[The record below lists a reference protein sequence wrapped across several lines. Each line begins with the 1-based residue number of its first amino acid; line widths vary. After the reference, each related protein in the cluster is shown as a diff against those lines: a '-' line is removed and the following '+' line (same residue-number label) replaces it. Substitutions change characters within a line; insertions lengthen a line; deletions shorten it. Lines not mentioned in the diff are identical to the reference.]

1 MRRRQKANR
10 LFCSAALADG
20 NAEVR
25 DAAVRSLSEWPDAA
39 LAGELLEL
47 AHSSADRTHKV
58 LALRDYVRMAGT
70 SQNPAAMYA
79 HAMELAERPED
90 KKLVL
95 GGLGNADSAQ
105 ALALVEQ
112 YLTDEQFQAE
122 AALAAVQI
130 ASRLRQNDAATA
142 KAALKNVIGT
152 AKDQRIRQQAQDV
165 INEMEQYEGYILVWL
180 GSGPYT
186 LQDKE
191 SRQVFD
197 TAFAPE
203 KPEAEDVKWKRLTQG
218 IGSWDINL
226 ESTFGGRDHCAA
238 YLRTSIWSPKEQT
251 AQLELG
257 SDDAVK
263 TWLNGKLVHTNYTN
277 RGLGPRQDIVKITLQ
292 KGQNELILKV
302 VDHEGGWAFCCR
314 VRRPDGSAIEGLE
327 VKAN

>member
-1 MRRRQKANR
+1 M
-10 LFCSAALADG
+10 
-20 NAEVR
+20 
-25 DAAVRSLSEWPDAA
+25 RSLSEWPDAA
-39 LAGELLEL
+39 PAEELLEL

-58 LALRDYVRMAGT
+58 LALRGYIRMAGM
-70 SQNPAAMYA
+70 SENPTAMYVG
-79 HAMELAERPED
+79 AMMLAERPED

-112 YLTDEQFQAE
+112 YLKDEQLQAE

-130 ASRLRQNDAATA
+130 ASRLRQSDGATA
-142 KAALKNVIGT
+142 KAALKNVIEV
-152 AKDQRIRQQAQDV
+152 AKDRRVRRQAQDV

-186 LQDKE
+186 LQGKE

-197 TAFAPE
+197 AAFAPE
-203 KPEAEDVKWKRLTQG
+203 KPEAEDVQWKQLTRG

-238 YLRTSIWSPKEQT
+238 YVRTSIWSPKEQA

-257 SDDAVK
+257 SDDAIK
-263 TWLNGKLVHTNYTN
+263 AWLNGKLVHANYAN
-277 RGLGPRQDIVKITLQ
+277 RGLAPRQDIVKVTLQ
-292 KGQNELILKV
+292 KGQNQLTLKV

-314 VRRPDGSAIEGLE
+314 VRRPEGSALEELE